1 MSKKVSFTV
10 GATLDGPVT
19 VEHIVETDEKLVN
32 KKKEVTVKTKS
43 QSFISKEKNTGKR
56 TCGHSQKDARL
67 RKKNS

>member
-19 VEHIVETDEKLVN
+19 VEHIVERDEKLVTP
-32 KKKEVTVKTKS
+32 KKEVIAKTRN
-43 QSFISKEKNTGKR
+43 QSLAPKGKNAGKR